1 MAKAIF
7 TYTRSGGTAKRAAR
21 ERPTVPIIGL
31 SPERLTARQLALIW
45 GVHNIHALEPKSFS
59 GMIENACDVAK
70 KEKIVKRGDYVVI
83 TAGAPIGVSGSTN
96 NLRIAKI
103 S

>member
-1 MAKAIF
+1 
-7 TYTRSGGTAKRAAR
+7 
-21 ERPTVPIIGL
+21 
-31 SPERLTARQLALIW
+31 
-45 GVHNIHALEPKSFS
+45 
-59 GMIENACDVAK
+59 MIENACELAK
-70 KEKIVKRGDYVVI
+70 KEKIVRKGDYVVI

>member
-1 MAKAIF
+1 M
-7 TYTRSGGTAKRAAR
+7 RCG
-21 ERPTVPIIGL
+21 
-31 SPERLTARQLALIW
+31 
-45 GVHNIHALEPKSFS
+45 
-59 GMIENACDVAK
+59 K
-70 KEKIVKRGDYVVI
+70 KGKNCKKGDYVVI

>member
-1 MAKAIF
+1 MQLL
-7 TYTRSGGTAKRAAR
+7 YRAAR
-21 ERPTVPIIGL
+21 ERPAVPIIGL
-31 SPERLTARQLALIW
+31 SPDRLTARQLALIW
-45 GVHNIHALEPKSFS
+45 GVHSIHALEPKSFS
-59 GMIENACDVAK
+59 GMIDNACYLAK
-70 KEKIVKRGDYVVI
+70 TEKIVKKGDYVVI

>member
-1 MAKAIF
+1 MGS
-7 TYTRSGGTAKRAAR
+7 T
-21 ERPTVPIIGL
+21 L
-31 SPERLTARQLALIW
+31 
-45 GVHNIHALEPKSFS
+45 IHAFEPKSFS
-59 GMIENACDVAK
+59 GMIDNACYLAK
-70 KEKIVKRGDYVVI
+70 IEKIVKGDYVVI